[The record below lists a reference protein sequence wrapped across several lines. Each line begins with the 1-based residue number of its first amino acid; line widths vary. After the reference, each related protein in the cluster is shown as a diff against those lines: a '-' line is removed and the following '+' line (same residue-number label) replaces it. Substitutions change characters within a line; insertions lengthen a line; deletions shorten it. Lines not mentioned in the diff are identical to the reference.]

1 MPQNLR
7 SLAFYCVFDAKGEFL
22 LNFLAQSNIVA
33 CITASAETLDHRM
46 RKINLMFAG
55 NGCMTAEQALGYP

>member
-7 SLAFYCVFDAKGEFL
+7 SLAFYCVCDAKGEVL

-33 CITASAETLDHRM
+33 CITASAETLDRM

-55 NGCMTAEQALGYP
+55 NGCMTAEQALSHP

>member
-7 SLAFYCVFDAKGEFL
+7 SLAFYCVFDAKGEVL

-33 CITASAETLDHRM
+33 CITASTETFDRM
-46 RKINLMFAG
+46 RKIHLMFAG
-55 NGCMTAEQALGYP
+55 NGRMTAEQALGHS